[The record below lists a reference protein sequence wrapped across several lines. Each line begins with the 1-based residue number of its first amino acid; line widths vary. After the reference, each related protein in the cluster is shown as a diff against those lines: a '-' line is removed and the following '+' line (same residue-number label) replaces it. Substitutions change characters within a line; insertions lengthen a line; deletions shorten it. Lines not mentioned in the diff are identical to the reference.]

1 MEKASIERINAL
13 TRIARQR
20 ELTEAEKLERQTLRS
35 NCLKAIRRQLTDQL
49 DNVVVEYPDRH
60 REPLRKK
67 R

>member
-35 NCLKAIRRQLTDQL
+35 NYLKAIRRQLTDQL

-60 REPLRKK
+60 REHLRKK